1 MIIPHSILE
10 EFLSQK
16 FSSLSSIRVDDYS
29 FLGEGDSKFIHIV
42 FSAKVI
48 GIDWNLNLKY
58 QDQHFGEDILLS
70 DFMIWLGERR
80 SGRLEIGRAHV

>member
-1 MIIPHSILE
+1 MIISYSILE

-29 FLGEGDSKFIHIV
+29 FLEGGDSKFIHIV

-48 GIDWNLNLKY
+48 NLSVEYL
-58 QDQHFGEDILLS
+58 DHFGETILLS
-70 DFMIWLGERR
+70 EFMIWLSDRR
-80 SGRLEIGRAHV
+80 GGRLDELGI

>member
-1 MIIPHSILE
+1 MIISYSILE

-29 FLGEGDSKFIHIV
+29 FLEGGDLRFIHIV

-48 GIDWNLNLKY
+48 NLSVEYLDN
-58 QDQHFGEDILLS
+58 FGEDILLS
-70 DFMIWLGERR
+70 EFMIWLGERR
-80 SGRLEIGRAHV
+80 SGRLDELGI

>member
-1 MIIPHSILE
+1 MIISYSILE

-42 FSAKVI
+42 FSAKFI
-48 GIDWNLNLKY
+48 NLSVEYLDN
-58 QDQHFGEDILLS
+58 FGETILLS
-70 DFMIWLGERR
+70 EFMIWLSDRR
-80 SGRLEIGRAHV
+80 GGRLDELGILD

>member
-1 MIIPHSILE
+1 MIISYSILE

-16 FSSLSSIRVDDYS
+16 FSSLESIRVDDYS
-29 FLGEGDSKFIHIV
+29 FLEGGDLGFIHIV

-48 GIDWNLNLKY
+48 NLSLKY

-70 DFMIWLGERR
+70 EFMIWLGERR
-80 SGRLEIGRAHV
+80 SGRLDELGI

>member
-1 MIIPHSILE
+1 MIISYSILE

-29 FLGEGDSKFIHIV
+29 FLEGGDLGFIHIV

-48 GIDWNLNLKY
+48 NLSVEYL
-58 QDQHFGEDILLS
+58 DHFGETILLS
-70 DFMIWLGERR
+70 DFMIWLSDRR
-80 SGRLEIGRAHV
+80 GGRLDELGI